1 MWSGGSAVR
10 RYAVRLDVADND
22 LADALA
28 ELMSASPSLYPVM
41 SGDRPDVTVTDRSNP
56 VAARPLLRLVGGPLP
71 EDAPV
76 DLVLSAAHVMAA
88 GLRIETEAPRA
99 APPPHLSP
107 REREVLAQLADGAS
121 NKAIARTL
129 GITERTAKFHVAAVL
144 TRLHARNRSEAVSI
158 ALREGL
164 IAL

>member
-1 MWSGGSAVR
+1 MWSGGSALR
-10 RYAVRLDVADND
+10 RYAVRLDVADAE

-28 ELMSASPSLYPVM
+28 EAMAATPSLYPVS
-41 SGDRPDVTVTDRSNP
+41 SGDRPDVTVTDRSAP
-56 VAARPLLRLVGGPLP
+56 AASRPLLRLVGGPLP

-88 GLRIETEAPRA
+88 GLRVETDARRDAPS
-99 APPPHLSP
+99 PHLSP
-107 REREVLAQLADGAS
+107 REREVLVRLADGAS
-121 NKAIARTL
+121 NKLIAREL